1 MQLPL
6 VFRKEIMSLTTV
18 AELRTALG
26 IGTLYADAVL
36 QSVCDASDDVLLPFI
51 WNNTSFNVAVES
63 TATTATLYFDYIIR
77 DDFYVGQTV
86 VVSGNEAHVN
96 GSHTITVVEDYSI
109 TYTINN
115 GVVRPKHKL
124 NPYGSVAGSTALD
137 PADVPA
143 IQEASLMI
151 SVAIWQARQAP
162 TGQGVSI
169 DGYAP
174 SPYTMSNQLMARVRG
189 LLAPYLSPNSM
200 VG

>member
-1 MQLPL
+1 
-6 VFRKEIMSLTTV
+6 MSITTV

-26 IGTLYADAVL
+26 IGTLYTDAVL
-36 QSVCDASDDVLLPFI
+36 QSVCDAADNVMLPFL
-51 WNNTSFNVAVES
+51 WTNTTPIIGHSN
-63 TATTATLYFDYIIR
+63 TATTGTSYFNDYVQ
-77 DDFYVGQTV
+77 DVFYVGQTV
-86 VVSGNEAHVN
+86 TITGSGSKHNGNKTITGVGEKEITYAISGN
-96 GSHTITVVEDYSI
+96 
-109 TYTINN
+109 NN
-115 GVVRPKHKL
+115 TPATFHPV
-124 NPYGSVAGSTALD
+124 NPYGQVA
-137 PADVPA
+137 ADTYVDYTTIPA

-169 DGYAP
+169 DGFAP

>member
-1 MQLPL
+1 
-6 VFRKEIMSLTTV
+6 MSITTV

-26 IGTLYADAVL
+26 IGSLYTDAVL
-36 QSVCDASDDVLLPFI
+36 QSVADAADDVLIPFI
-51 WNNTSFNVAVES
+51 WNNKVFNKAHSS
-63 TATTATLYFDYIIR
+63 TPTTATLYFD
-77 DDFYVGQTV
+77 DNVQQTFYVGQTV
-86 VVSGNEAHVN
+86 VVSGNEAHLN
-96 GSHTITVVEDYSI
+96 GSKTITGVGEYSI
-109 TYTINN
+109 TYAINN
-115 GVVRPKHKL
+115 GTNRTYHPV
-124 NPYGSVAGSTALD
+124 NPYGTVAAAETLN
-137 PADVPA
+137 PATIPA

-169 DGYAP
+169 DGFAP

>member
-1 MQLPL
+1 
-6 VFRKEIMSLTTV
+6 MSITTV

-26 IGTLYADAVL
+26 IGTLYTDAVL
-36 QSVCDASDDVLLPFI
+36 QSVCDASDDVMLPFL
-51 WNNTSFNVAVES
+51 WKNTTPVVAHSNNGTLGY
-63 TATTATLYFDYIIR
+63 LYFNDFVN
-77 DDFYVGQTV
+77 DVFYVGQTITV
-86 VVSGNEAHVN
+86 TGCGSNFN
-96 GSHTITVVEDYSI
+96 GSKTVNAVNDKSIEITTTHAANVVK
-109 TYTINN
+109 TYHPI
-115 GVVRPKHKL
+115 
-124 NPYGSVAGSTALD
+124 NPYGQVAATTYTD
-137 PADVPA
+137 YTTIPA

-169 DGYAP
+169 DGFAP